1 MRCPS
6 LLRGRALVPGRAAS
20 LAAGLLALACWAAP
34 ARADEKSALEDSAL
48 EGGVIYFQT
57 ERYDECVQRLGPLV
71 KPDGPGALRDRVN
84 RSRARMYYAACLLE
98 LKRDDEGTAQLEQLI
113 RDDLQF
119 FPDRAAFPGR
129 IIKRFSDVRAR
140 LTPEIEEATRQQ
152 LIREAEERRKR
163 EEREAREAGRR
174 DKIEQMARELEVR
187 RANSRVLALIPFGV
201 GQFQNRQ
208 PLIGWSLFAAE
219 TTLLLTTAVTF
230 VLVRNIEGQFGPSV
244 RQGDAE
250 RIRDEVV
257 QANRVAFGT
266 FVGVAVLGV
275 LHSQLTF
282 VPEFRET
289 KLRDLPPPVA
299 GGLRGGTLR
308 LTLTF

>member
-1 MRCPS
+1 VA
-6 LLRGRALVPGRAAS
+6 G
-20 LAAGLLALACWAAP
+20 LAALLAWAAWATP
-34 ARADEKSALEDSAL
+34 VRADEQSSL
-48 EGGVIYFQT
+48 EGGVSSFDT
-57 ERYDECVQRLGPLV
+57 GRFDECVQRLGPLLR
-71 KPDGPGALRDRVN
+71 PDAPGALRDRVN
-84 RSRARMYYAACLLE
+84 RNRARMYYAACLLE

-140 LTPEIEEATRQQ
+140 LTPEIEEAMRQQ
-152 LIREAEERRKR
+152 LLREAEERRKR
-163 EEREAREAGRR
+163 EEREAREAARR
-174 DKIEQMARELEVR
+174 ALIERMAGELEIR

-208 PLIGWSLFAAE
+208 PQVGWGLFAVE

-230 VLVRNIEGQFGPSV
+230 VLARNIEGQFGPSV
-244 RQGDAE
+244 RKGDAVTL
-250 RIRDEVV
+250 RDQVV

-266 FVGVAVLGV
+266 FVGTAALGV
-275 LHSQLTF
+275 LHAQLTF

-289 KLRDLPPPVA
+289 KQRDLPPPVL
-299 GGLRGGTLR
+299 GGIHGGTLR
-308 LTLTF
+308 LTLSF